1 MNILFIDPYPDV
13 NYRISK
19 DQNGGFGTAN
29 DYGDDLFSRII
40 SFFVKKS
47 VNFPSLYVVQSIG
60 ELLAKG
66 HNVEFSNKFKVDNC
80 YDLYVVVSSIVCHE
94 TEIDVIRKL
103 TTEKKKVFA
112 IGPFATVMPKPY
124 VEAGAKVI
132 AGEPEMFFH
141 NFSNDEFEFEKLPT
155 IVENFP
161 VVDLDQLSIPGWEI
175 IFKNYIPKMSF
186 LGRGPAVN
194 INASRG
200 CPYSCFYYCVYPLQ
214 QGRKLRL
221 KSPDKLILEMKYLN
235 KELKVKNFLFR
246 DPVFSIDKNHT
257 IEICEKIIHENLNV
271 NIGIETHL
279 KNIDFTLADKLKKA
293 GVKLIYVGIE
303 SADIDVRKDSHRTS
317 ENNDEQLK
325 KVSYLEK
332 IGIKVK
338 AMYIIGMPSDTKEKF
353 MSTLEYAKKINSFY
367 AQFSVFT
374 PYPGTPAFKNY
385 ESLIT
390 QKKLENF
397 NQWKLVFKH
406 PGFSENDVRNL
417 LAYSYR
423 AYYLN
428 IKWIFRFCIS
438 LFLDFYESIYTWLF
452 RFFRIKS
459 SKSS

>member
-29 DYGDDLFSRII
+29 DYGDDFFSKLI
-40 SFFVKKS
+40 SYFVKKS
-47 VNFPSLYVVQSIG
+47 VNFPPLYAVQSIG
-60 ELLAKG
+60 ELVANG
-66 HNVEFSNKFKVDNC
+66 HNVEFSNKFKIDNS
-80 YDLYVVVSSIVCHE
+80 YDLYIVVSSIVCHE
-94 TEIDVIRKL
+94 TEINVIKKLKIERKNI
-103 TTEKKKVFA
+103 FA
-112 IGPFATVMPKPY
+112 IGPFATSFPKPY
-124 VEAGAKVI
+124 IDAGAKVI

-141 NFSNDEFEFEKLPT
+141 KFSNDVSQFEKLPK
-155 IVENFP
+155 IIENFIT
-161 VVDLDQLSIPGWEI
+161 VDLDQLAIPGWEI
-175 IFKNYIPKMSF
+175 IFKNYTPKMSF
-186 LGRGPAVN
+186 LGSGPAVN

-221 KSPDKLILEMKYLN
+221 KSPDKLIFEIKYLN
-235 KELKVKNFLFR
+235 KKLNVKNFLFR
-246 DPVFSIDKNHT
+246 DPVFSIDKKHT
-257 IEICEKIIHENLNV
+257 IEICEKIISEKLNL

-279 KNIDFTLADKLKKA
+279 KNIDHDLADKLKKA

-303 SADIDVRKDSHRTS
+303 SSDIDVRKSSHRTS

-353 MSTLEYAKKINSFY
+353 ISTLEYAKKINSFY

-374 PYPGTPAFKNY
+374 PYPGTPVFKDY

-390 QKKLENF
+390 EKKFEGF

-406 PGFSENDVRNL
+406 QNFSERDVRNL
-417 LAYSYR
+417 LAHSYKT
-423 AYYLN
+423 YYLN
-428 IKWIFRFCIS
+428 TRWILRFCIS
-438 LFLDFYESIYTWLF
+438 SFLNFYESINTWLF

>member
-1 MNILFIDPYPDV
+1 MNILFIDPYPAV
-13 NYRISK
+13 KFRISK

-29 DYGDDLFSRII
+29 DYGDDIFSRLVSSI
-40 SFFVKKS
+40 VRKS
-47 VNFPSLYVVQSIG
+47 INFPPLYAVQSIG
-60 ELLAKG
+60 ELISNG
-66 HNVEFSNKFKVDNC
+66 HNVEFSNNLIIDNRF
-80 YDLYVVVSSIVCHE
+80 DLYVVTSSIVCHE
-94 TEIDVIRKL
+94 TEIEVIRKL
-103 TTEKKKVFA
+103 KHQNKNIFA
-112 IGPFATVMPKPY
+112 IGPFATVMPELY
-124 VEAGAKVI
+124 VNAGATIIK
-132 AGEPEMFFH
+132 GEPEMFFH
-141 NFSNDEFEFEKLPT
+141 TFISKENEFHKLPK
-155 IVENFP
+155 IIENTP
-161 VVDLDQLSIPGWEI
+161 IVDLDRLAIPGWKV
-175 IFKNYIPKMSF
+175 IFKNYIPRMSF
-186 LGRGPAVN
+186 LGSGPAVN

-221 KSPDKLILEMKYLN
+221 KSSDKLISEMKYLN
-235 KELKVKNFLFR
+235 RELKVNNFLFR
-246 DPVFSIDKNHT
+246 DPVFSIDKKHT
-257 IEICEKIIHENLNV
+257 FEICDKIIDEDLKF

-279 KNIDFTLADKLKKA
+279 KNIDFDLADKLKKA
-293 GVKLIYVGIE
+293 GVKLMYVGIE
-303 SADIDVRKDSHRTS
+303 SGDIDVRKNSHRTS